1 MNRIAV
7 SPRVLRWA
15 RDRAGLAAA
24 DLQSKFPLLAEWEAE
39 AAQPTMKQL
48 ENFAKATRVPFG
60 FLFLPEPPEMMSDD
74 ELTEQIIGA
83 AIEVHRAVGPGLL
96 ESAYEHCLHFELTSR
111 GIRSERQKTMP
122 IRFKDCEIDAGY
134 RIDLWVEGRV
144 IIELKAVERLQP
156 IHSAQLITY
165 LKLSGCHLGLLI
177 NFNEKLL
184 KNGLKRIVNEHPEK
198 KPTAEIAERTEMVS
212 EEESSRCSSRPL
224 R

>member
-15 RDRAGLAAA
+15 RERAGLAVA
-24 DLQSKFPLLAEWEAE
+24 DLQGKFPQLAEWEAE
-39 AAQPTMKQL
+39 TAQPTMKQL
-48 ENFAKATRVPFG
+48 ESFAKATRVPFG
-60 FLFLPEPPEMMSDD
+60 FLFLPEPPEMMTDD
-74 ELTEQIIGA
+74 ALTEQIIGA

-96 ESAYEHCLHFELTSR
+96 ESAYEHCLHFELANR
-111 GIRSERQKTMP
+111 GIRTERQKTLP
-122 IRFKDCEIDAGY
+122 IRYKECEIDAGY

-184 KNGLKRIVNEHPEK
+184 KNGLKRIVNEYPEQ
-198 KPTAEIAERTEMVS
+198 KPTAETAERAEIVS
-212 EEESSRCSSRPL
+212 EEESSLRSSRPL